1 MTIQSTDPE
10 MSGARPC
17 RILFVNSTS
26 EVGGA
31 DVDLLEICRCLD
43 RGRFSPIVV
52 LPHEGPLSLR
62 FEAAGVRMV
71 YCDTAPVKHFR
82 TVGEIVGYPCRLLWT
97 VVTLWR
103 LIRREGVQIV
113 HVNTAVLPAAG
124 YAAWLAGAFCVW
136 HVREIELLQRSRIV
150 GAFLRTSMRICASR
164 IVAISHAVAAGLG
177 PWATA
182 RTRVIYHGVDIERF
196 VPNASDCAV
205 RNEYHIPGDAAVI
218 GYVGRLSPI
227 KGLSG
232 LITAF
237 SEVRGSRRDA
247 YLLLV
252 GPVLGY
258 QAHVEDLQREA
269 NDLGLAEFVIFA
281 TACEDV
287 ASAIRAMDVVVIP
300 TLVPEGL
307 GLAILESLATGRPVV
322 ATNHGGP
329 VEILADCLAAR
340 LIPPRNSAAIA
351 TAVTEI
357 LDAPEDRRRALSAEA
372 RAWAVE
378 RFGIH
383 RMITELMDVYRV
395 AA

>member
-1 MTIQSTDPE
+1 MG
-10 MSGARPC
+10 GARPC

-26 EVGGA
+26 EIGGA

-43 RGRFSPIVV
+43 RRRFSPIVV
-52 LPHEGPLSLR
+52 LPYEGPLSPE

-71 YCDTAPVKHFR
+71 YCDTAPVKRFR
-82 TVGEIVGYPCRLLWT
+82 RVREIVGYPCRLLWT

-103 LIRREGVQIV
+103 LIRQEGIHIV

-124 YAAWLAGAFCVW
+124 YAARLAGAFCVW
-136 HVREIELLQRSRIV
+136 HVREIELLQQSRIV
-150 GAFLRTSMRICASR
+150 GAFLRTSMRICANR

-177 PWATA
+177 PWAA
-182 RTRVIYHGVDIERF
+182 GRTRVIYHGVDTDRF
-196 VPNASDCAV
+196 APNATDCAV

-232 LITAF
+232 LVTAF
-237 SEVRGSRRDA
+237 AEIRRRRCDA

-258 QAHVEDLQREA
+258 QAHVEDLQRKV
-269 NDLGLAEFVIFA
+269 NDLGLAESVIFA
-281 TACEDV
+281 TACHDV

-307 GLAILESLATGRPVV
+307 GLAILESLAIGRPVV

-329 VEILADCLAAR
+329 VEILADCPAGR
-340 LIPPRNSAAIA
+340 LVPPRNAAAIA
-351 TAVTEI
+351 TAVGEI
-357 LDAPEDRRRALSAEA
+357 LDAPEDRRRALSSET
-372 RAWAVE
+372 RAWAIE
-378 RFGIH
+378 RFSIH
-383 RMITELMDVYRV
+383 RMITELMDLYVV